1 MTSKPQV
8 PGPEPSPSVAT
19 RRRAA
24 SLTRTAARVASSS
37 ASEAQGHTSTTVTN
51 INVSWEFACM
61 WRDTL
66 RFAGLMAVLFVC
78 SQHDQLLATFVA
90 GAGLMST
97 GGKAGEILR
106 GLTRP

>member
-8 PGPEPSPSVAT
+8 PGAKANPSVAT
-19 RRRAA
+19 RRRPA
-24 SLTRTAARVASSS
+24 SLTRSAGRVASSS
-37 ASEAQGHTSTTVTN
+37 ASEAPGHTSTTVTN
-51 INVSWEFACM
+51 ISVTQDFPQM

-66 RFAGLMAVLFVC
+66 RFAGWMATLFVC

-106 GLTRP
+106 GLTKL

>member
-8 PGPEPSPSVAT
+8 PGAEPSTSVAA

-24 SLTRTAARVASSS
+24 SLTRSAAREARSS
-37 ASEAQGHTSTTVTN
+37 ASKAPGQTSKTVTN
-51 INVSWEFACM
+51 INVTWDFSAM

-66 RFAGLMAVLFVC
+66 RFAGWMAVLVVC
-78 SQHDQLLATFVA
+78 SRHDQLLATFVA

-97 GGKAGEILR
+97 GGKAGEFLQ